1 MPLTTIQDVLYK
13 ADGTKFN
20 GLLIISW
27 NSFEADDMSNI
38 VSQNLTVKVVD
49 GNFRVRLVPTAD
61 SNPPSYYSV
70 KYNSDGK
77 IQFQETWVVGTA
89 STPLRIRDVRA
100 SSSSTSPLQPPSQT
114 PIQESDVVRL
124 VGDLGLRPVKRAGLQ
139 RGAAINASGGMEAVF
154 GNPSDCVFVD
164 GTSGPCGG
172 AGPVF
177 TDGEVPGGVVDGT
190 NGTFTLASTPSPA
203 GSLVLYRNGIAQ
215 KPAVDYTLTVA
226 TVQFLTGAIPQPGDT
241 LLAWYRLPPAGPLIG
256 GLTAPGPQIRCSAA
270 GASTSSASLT
280 SLGSCTIPANVLQTG
295 DRVEIHFDLAHA
307 GTATGFEFK
316 VFRGGTVLVD
326 RMASAAELM
335 IAGKGESAVYSCG
348 AQLRSESWGT
358 LIGYAASVTNATDN
372 IVPAMAINFQA

>member
-1 MPLTTIQDVLYK
+1 VPLTTIQDVLYK
-13 ADGTKFN
+13 ADGAKFN

-124 VGDLGLRPVKRAGLQ
+124 VGDLGLRPVKGPGFSAG
-139 RGAAINASGGMEAVF
+139 RVAAINALGGMEAVF

-177 TDGEVPGGVVDGT
+177 TDGEVPGGRRGGWHERDIHARQHAESGRQPGALPQWNRAET
-190 NGTFTLASTPSPA
+190 RSRLHAN
-203 GSLVLYRNGIAQ
+203 RR
-215 KPAVDYTLTVA
+215 D
-226 TVQFLTGAIPQPGDT
+226 GAIPHRRD
-241 LLAWYRLPPAGPLIG
+241 
-256 GLTAPGPQIRCSAA
+256 SAA
-270 GASTSSASLT
+270 G
-280 SLGSCTIPANVLQTG
+280 
-295 DRVEIHFDLAHA
+295 
-307 GTATGFEFK
+307 
-316 VFRGGTVLVD
+316 
-326 RMASAAELM
+326 
-335 IAGKGESAVYSCG
+335 
-348 AQLRSESWGT
+348 
-358 LIGYAASVTNATDN
+358 
-372 IVPAMAINFQA
+372 